1 MGRAPGGRG
10 GGSWIQFRGAKV
22 RRRKRS
28 IHTKCGIP
36 DSFRIVPKWF
46 WVVLGLGHVL
56 WDGGGSVLCFCCSP
70 RLNQPCGGE
79 VF

>member
-1 MGRAPGGRG
+1 MGRAPVGEGVGRG
-10 GGSWIQFRGAKV
+10 SSAFRGSKV

-56 WDGGGSVLCFCCSP
+56 WDGGGSVLC
-70 RLNQPCGGE
+70 LLQPSLEPACGGE